1 MANVIYN
8 LENTR
13 FKVRLEEYPDYIFF
27 FSSVFHQNKFLKG
40 YKDFIENENNKFNSK
55 YKLNFNLEDLMLL
68 CWYRKC
74 ENRGFRVEYHNI
86 ELNDKLEILKFYKGL
101 I

>member
-13 FKVRLEEYPDYIFF
+13 FSVRLEEYPDYIFF

-40 YKDFIENENNKFNSK
+40 YKKFIEIENSRFNAR

-74 ENRGFRVEYHNI
+74 ENRGFRVEYHNVL
-86 ELNDKLEILKFYKGL
+86 LNDKLEILTFYKGL

>member
-40 YKDFIENENNKFNSK
+40 YKDFIENVV
-55 YKLNFNLEDLMLL
+55 LL
-68 CWYRKC
+68 FDA
-74 ENRGFRVEYHNI
+74 G
-86 ELNDKLEILKFYKGL
+86 DGDDQS
-101 I
+101 

>member
-27 FSSVFHQNKFLKG
+27 FSSVFHQNTFLKG
-40 YKDFIENENNKFNSK
+40 YKEFIKNAKV
-55 YKLNFNLEDLMLL
+55 L
-68 CWYRKC
+68 
-74 ENRGFRVEYHNI
+74 
-86 ELNDKLEILKFYKGL
+86 
-101 I
+101 

>member
-13 FKVRLEEYPDYIFF
+13 FKVRLEEYPDYIFL
-27 FSSVFHQNKFLKG
+27 FLKG
-40 YKDFIENENNKFNSK
+40 YKYFIENENNKFNSK

-86 ELNDKLEILKFYKGL
+86 LLNDKLEILTFYKGL